1 MLCSLQSARFDLFS
15 VGNLKFNP
23 DDDDD
28 NDDDDG
34 YLDVCGV
41 AKLDNVEASIG

>member
-23 DDDDD
+23 DDDD
-28 NDDDDG
+28 G
-34 YLDVCGV
+34 YLDVRGV

>member
-1 MLCSLQSARFDLFS
+1 MLCPLQSARFDLFS
-15 VGNLKFNP
+15 VGNFKFNP

-28 NDDDDG
+28 G
-34 YLDVCGV
+34 YLDVSGV